1 MLSFERQSRSR
12 RIALSQV
19 RAKRMYGVG
28 WRMCRSIEYEGYR
41 EAGCGMLVV
50 EAMEG
55 LAAVVVGC
63 SLFSP
68 LSPRSLPTP
77 LNGTGQLS
85 DDHTH
90 HVDVAKHIKYR
101 SVPQHRI
108 ALE

>member
-1 MLSFERQSRSR
+1 MYSVGR
-12 RIALSQV
+12 R
-19 RAKRMYGVG
+19 G
-28 WRMCRSIEYEGYR
+28 CRSIEYEGYR

-68 LSPRSLPTP
+68 LSPRSLPTL

-108 ALE
+108 ALD